1 MMEREMQTIAR
12 IVAALAVMTV
22 AAGPLLA
29 AEVEVKML
37 NKGAEGPMV
46 FEPSLVK
53 IAPGD
58 VVKFVPADKGHNVE
72 TIKGMLP
79 EGAEPFAGKMSEEIK
94 VTFDK
99 PGIYGFRCKP
109 HYGMGMVGLI
119 VVGDPA
125 NTDSARAVTHPG
137 RAKQIFAKLFD
148 RLATET
154 AAKQP

>member
-1 MMEREMQTIAR
+1 MKI
-12 IVAALAVMTV
+12 IPKVAAVLVVMALATP
-22 AAGPLLA
+22 ALA

-37 NKGAEGPMV
+37 NKGAEGLMV
-46 FEPSLVK
+46 FEPALVR

-58 VVKFVPADKGHNVE
+58 VVKFLPIDKGHNVE

-79 EGAEPFAGKMSEEIK
+79 EGAEPFAGKMNEEVK

-99 PGIYGFRCKP
+99 PGAYGVKCKP

-119 VVGDPA
+119 VVGDAA
-125 NTDSARAVTHPG
+125 NADSAMTVAHPG

-148 RLATET
+148 RM
-154 AAKQP
+154 AAEKAAAAQP